1 MLNWLIGLRNGIKRF
16 LALIRSNDR
25 ESGLRKNPFVF
36 ISVCIRYSVGRIIG
50 SYRYNLVFKTTR

>member
-1 MLNWLIGLRNGIKRF
+1 MFNWLIGLRNGIKRF

-36 ISVCIRYSVGRIIG
+36 ISVCINSHSRSCI
-50 SYRYNLVFKTTR
+50 SYNLAVKTTH

>member
-1 MLNWLIGLRNGIKRF
+1 MLNWLIDLRNGIKRF

-36 ISVCIRYSVGRIIG
+36 ISVCIRSYSRSRI
-50 SYRYNLVFKTTR
+50 SYNLAFKTTH